1 MGNGIPRDK
10 LAAMLNSILENNKDW
25 QYHPGVVL
33 RRRRQD
39 LGVTPQQVGEWSD
52 STRKTIDNIETKD
65 ECHSSWQKVVS
76 ALNVLGVQV
85 YFRVVDDEADRV
97 GGND

>member
-1 MGNGIPRDK
+1 MGNGIPKDK
-10 LAAMLNSILENNKDW
+10 LAAMLNSILDNDEDW

-39 LGVTPQQVGEWSD
+39 LGVTPQQVGTWSG
-52 STRKTIDNIETKD
+52 STHKTIFNIETKE

-85 YFRVVDDEADRV
+85 YFRVVEDESDGV